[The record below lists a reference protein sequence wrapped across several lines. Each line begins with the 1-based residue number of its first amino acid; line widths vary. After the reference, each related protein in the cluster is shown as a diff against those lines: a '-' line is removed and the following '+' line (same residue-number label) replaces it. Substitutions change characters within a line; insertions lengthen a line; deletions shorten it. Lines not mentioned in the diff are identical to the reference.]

1 MDRVFGLWRT
11 RPVDGVKYQQRLRR
25 EWDRRS

>member
-1 MDRVFGLWRT
+1 MDGVFGLWRK
-11 RPVDGVKYQQRLRR
+11 RGVDGVKYQQRLRR